1 MKRLSVRLTLV
12 LCVALAVVV
21 FLSGCPKQ
29 EVEPVA
35 EPVTTEPGPTDRTP
49 TEPPPTP
56 EVDINALKAQ
66 IKDVFFDFDKFELR
80 SDARAILQE
89 NARLLKEIGGNL
101 VLEGHCDE
109 RGTEDYNLALGQRR
123 ADAVLEYLTDL
134 GVSASGVRTVS
145 YGEERPFDSGHDE
158 SAWAKNRVAHFEFE

>member
-1 MKRLSVRLTLV
+1 MKSLPVRLTLI
-12 LCVALAVVV
+12 LCVAVTAVV

-35 EPVTTEPGPTDRTP
+35 EPVDPTPTDTGTDP
-49 TEPPPTP
+49 EVPSP
-56 EVDINALKAQ
+56 EVDIPTMKSQ
-66 IKDVFFDFDKFELR
+66 VKDVFFDFDNFELR
-80 SDARAILQE
+80 PDARAILQE

-134 GVSASGVRTVS
+134 GVSGSGVGTVS
-145 YGEERPFDSGHDE
+145 YGEEKPFDTGHDE
-158 SAWAKNRVAHFEFE
+158 SAWAQNRRAHFRFE